1 MAIKIF
7 FRQYRWEM
15 ALLVALIII
24 GAGQLIARGARQH
37 DPRFNAPVVYGQPI
51 TAVHQMSTPL
61 AAAQPVGSGAQPV
74 GSGAQPVPASI
85 GQPHLELSSSYYDF
99 GILRGL
105 TAVTRDFFIINRG
118 SAALVI
124 TQAYTTCGCTTALLT
139 ASIVP
144 PGAAARATLTFN
156 PAFHSL
162 SGQTVRRGLIL
173 ETNDPDQPEVAI
185 WVQASLR

>member
-1 MAIKIF
+1 MALKIF

-61 AAAQPVGSGAQPV
+61 AAAQPV
-74 GSGAQPVPASI
+74 PASV